1 LQNSIWSQIYAF
13 NVGFEFFA
21 NRLWP
26 VGYVNLRKN
35 EPTSKSSNLAL
46 KASFA
51 KASWNKK
58 YDERPTA
65 QTILEWLEESK
76 NEIIN
81 YQPSE
86 NTNL

>member
-1 LQNSIWSQIYAF
+1 MEPYQNVLLWRLLQNSIWSQICAF
-13 NVGFEFFA
+13 NVEFEFFA

-51 KASWNKK
+51 KASLVIGDMDLRV
-58 YDERPTA
+58 YFCLRSA
-65 QTILEWLEESK
+65 AI
-76 NEIIN
+76 
-81 YQPSE
+81 
-86 NTNL
+86 

>member
-1 LQNSIWSQIYAF
+1 MRLLQNSIWSQICAF

-51 KASWNKK
+51 KAS
-58 YDERPTA
+58 YA
-65 QTILEWLEESK
+65 
-76 NEIIN
+76 
-81 YQPSE
+81 
-86 NTNL
+86 